1 MRTKILALLIAG
13 LLGAGA
19 SFPPDLTLGSP
30 VSLPPV
36 GLRFRA
42 FRNMKPMPLPMPA
55 IRASR
60 SDGVKLMDNLEY
72 WNFRQTA
79 GIWSNGIALL
89 RIGTVT
95 LAPLAKRELKPE
107 SELASSVKTLDDGL
121 PEADEKRWMEAFAG
135 AKVLSVKPYS
145 EALYGCSAK
154 VFELEENSTT
164 YLAAYLVAS
173 RLDPT
178 RTVALLFAIDKANY
192 SKRADVTIRQ
202 VLSSLQLIT
211 PRRAA
216 VSLEE
221 RLRKKGT
228 PEYEASRERVIQS
241 IRNFRDWWYVE
252 TDNYLFVSNEPDRRA
267 MARLRTELE
276 KAREVFSDYYPLK
289 KPLNSVSVV
298 RIFATR
304 DQYKEYVGEDMQWSG
319 GLWTPSRREL
329 VISPLDPGARE
340 SVRQMIMRQ
349 VAFHEGFHQ
358 YLYFATGEAPADMW
372 FNEGSAQ
379 FFEGIEFQSGKGVVG
394 LPQYIE
400 RSLTALFERDK
411 VHDIGA
417 LVKMDRATF
426 YGANR
431 DVNYPLSQ
439 ALIYYLWKGAK
450 VDGKPEY
457 AEIPVRYYD
466 TLVETRNPAAAN
478 AAAWKGVDIGQ
489 LSKDLSRFWNSS
501 NLIRQSIRYQP
512 PARKAAE

>member
-1 MRTKILALLIAG
+1 MRRIIPALIVAG
-13 LLGAGA
+13 VLGMGA
-19 SFPPDLTLGSP
+19 SVPPDLTLGSP

-36 GLRFRA
+36 GVRFRA

-79 GIWSNGIALL
+79 GIWSNGVAML
-89 RIGTVT
+89 RVGTAT

-107 SELASSVKTLDDGL
+107 GELASSVKTLDNGL
-121 PEADEKRWMEAFAG
+121 PEADEKMWMEQFAG
-135 AKVLSVKPYS
+135 AKVLSVKPYPES
-145 EALYGCSAK
+145 LYGCSAK
-154 VFELEENSTT
+154 VFELEEDSAVHQ
-164 YLAAYLVAS
+164 AAFLVTS
-173 RLDPT
+173 RIDPT
-178 RTVALLFAIDKANY
+178 RVIALLFAIDKANY
-192 SKRADVTIRQ
+192 SERADVTIRQ
-202 VLSSLQLIT
+202 VLSSLQLVT
-211 PRRAA
+211 PKRET

-228 PEYEASRERVIQS
+228 PEYEASRERVISS

-252 TDNYLFVSNEPDRRA
+252 SDNYLFVSNESDRRA
-267 MARLRTELE
+267 MARLRTDLE

-289 KPLNSVSVV
+289 KPLASVSVV

-319 GLWTPSRREL
+319 GLWAPSRREL
-329 VISPLDPGARE
+329 IISPLDPGARE
-340 SVRQMIMRQ
+340 SVREMIMRQ

-358 YLYFATGEAPADMW
+358 YLYFATGEAPAGMW

-400 RSLTALFERDK
+400 RSLVALFDRNK

-417 LVKMDRATF
+417 LIKMDRETF

-439 ALIYYLWKGAK
+439 ALLYYLWKGAK

-466 TLVETRNPAAAN
+466 TLVETRDPAAAN
-478 AAAWKGVDIGQ
+478 EAAWKGVDVDQ

-501 NLIRQSIRYQP
+501 NLIRQSTRYQP
-512 PARKAAE
+512 PARKATE

>member
-1 MRTKILALLIAG
+1 M
-13 LLGAGA
+13 GA
-19 SFPPDLTLGSP
+19 SVPPDLTLGPP

-79 GIWSNGIALL
+79 GIWSNGAAMI
-89 RIGTVT
+89 RVGTAT
-95 LAPLAKRELKPE
+95 LAPLEKRELRPE
-107 SELASSVKTLDDGL
+107 AELASSVKPLGNGL
-121 PEADEKRWMEAFAG
+121 PETDEKLWMEEFSG
-135 AKVLSVKPYS
+135 AKVLSVKPCS
-145 EALYGCSAK
+145 ESLYGCSAK
-154 VFELEENSTT
+154 EFELEDDPS
-164 YLAAYLVAS
+164 AHRVAYLVTS
-173 RLDPT
+173 RIDPT
-178 RTVALLFAIDKANY
+178 RVIALLFAIDKA
-192 SKRADVTIRQ
+192 SHSERSDVTIRQ
-202 VLSSLQLIT
+202 VLSSFQFVT
-211 PRRAA
+211 PKRAE
-216 VSLEE
+216 VTLEE

-228 PEYEASRERVIQS
+228 PEYEASRERVIRS
-241 IRNFRDWWYVE
+241 IGNFRDWWYVE
-252 TDNYLFVSNEPDRRA
+252 TDNYLFVSNESDRRA
-267 MARLRTELE
+267 MARLRNELE
-276 KAREVFSDYYPLK
+276 KAREVFANYYPLK
-289 KPLNSVSVV
+289 KPLDSVSVV

-319 GLWTPSRREL
+319 GLWAPARREL
-329 VISPLDPGARE
+329 VISPLDPGARD
-340 SVRQMIMRQ
+340 SVREMIMRQ

-358 YLYFATGEAPADMW
+358 YLYFATGEARADMW

-411 VHDIGA
+411 VHDVGA
-417 LVKMDRATF
+417 LIGMDRETF

-439 ALIYYLWKGAK
+439 ALLYYLWKGAK
-450 VDGKPEY
+450 LDGKPEY

-466 TLVETRNPAAAN
+466 TLVETRDPAAAD
-478 AAAWKGVDIGQ
+478 AAAWKGVDIAR
-489 LSKDLSRFWNSS
+489 LSKDLSRFWNSPS
-501 NLIRQSIRYQP
+501 LIRQSVRYQP
-512 PARKAAE
+512 PARKTAE